1 MPRSGEDARRRL
13 QQAALELFRERGYE
27 ATTTA
32 EIAARAGVTER
43 TFFRHFPDKR
53 EALFDGEA
61 AFRDALSDAVLAAP
75 DGLNPMGALLCAFR
89 SVERTLEENRPLTEP
104 RQAVIAQT
112 PALQERVLTKTAG
125 LIAALAGALRRRG
138 VDDGVATLAAQVGM
152 AAFGYAVSAWF
163 NDPSTGLD
171 AHLARAFD
179 ALHGLSAAKAD
190 PQADASS
197 QVGGLTDSRRR
208 RNIAAP

>member
-75 DGLNPMGALLCAFR
+75 ADLDPMGALRCAFR
-89 SVERTLEENRPLTEP
+89 SVERTLEANRPFTEP
-104 RQAVIAQT
+104 RQAVIAQS
-112 PALQERVLTKTAG
+112 PALQERVLAKTAG
-125 LIAALAGALRRRG
+125 LITALSGALRRRG
-138 VDDGVATLAAQVGM
+138 VEDRAAMLAAQVGM
-152 AAFGYAVSAWF
+152 AAFGYAASAWF
-163 NDPSTGLD
+163 EDPATGLD
-171 AHLARAFD
+171 THLARAFD
-179 ALHGLSAAKAD
+179 QLHDLSAVRSGAKA
-190 PQADASS
+190 
-197 QVGGLTDSRRR
+197 G
-208 RNIAAP
+208 

>member
-1 MPRSGEDARRRL
+1 MPRSGTEARRRL

-53 EALFDGEA
+53 EALFDGED
-61 AFRDALSDAVLAAP
+61 AFRTALSDAVLAAP
-75 DGLNPMGALLCAFR
+75 EDLNPMGALLCAFR
-89 SVERTLEENRPLTEP
+89 SVERMLEDNRPFTEP

-125 LIAALAGALRRRG
+125 LMNALSGALRRRG
-138 VDDGVATLAAQVGM
+138 VEAGVATLAAQVGM
-152 AAFGYAVSAWF
+152 AAFGYAASAWF
-163 NDPSTGLD
+163 ADPAAGLG
-171 AHLARAFD
+171 AHLTRAFD
-179 ALHGLSAAKAD
+179 ELHGLSSTVGVLGASTFRRDTEGKAR
-190 PQADASS
+190 P
-197 QVGGLTDSRRR
+197 
-208 RNIAAP
+208 

>member
-1 MPRSGEDARRRL
+1 MPRSGADARRRL

-53 EALFDGEA
+53 EALFDGEN
-61 AFRDALSDAVLAAP
+61 AFRAALTNGVLAAP
-75 DGLNPMGALLCAFR
+75 EGATPMEALLWAFR
-89 SVERTLEENRPLTEP
+89 SVEPTIETNRPITEP

-125 LIAALAGALRRRG
+125 LTEALSEALSRRG
-138 VDDGVATLAAQVGM
+138 VERGRALLAAQVGM
-152 AAFGYAVSAWF
+152 AAFAHATRAWF
-163 NDPSTGLD
+163 YDSEPGLD
-171 AHLARAFD
+171 AHLTRAFAELQD
-179 ALHGLSAAKAD
+179 LASAAAD
-190 PQADASS
+190 LKPPITGD
-197 QVGGLTDSRRR
+197 
-208 RNIAAP
+208 

>member
-1 MPRSGEDARRRL
+1 MPRSGADARRRL

-53 EALFDGEA
+53 EALFDGED
-61 AFRDALSDAVLAAP
+61 AFRAALTDGVLAAP
-75 DGLNPMGALLCAFR
+75 EGAQPMDALLSAFR
-89 SVERTLEENRPLTEP
+89 SVEQTIKNNRPITEP

-125 LIAALAGALRRRG
+125 LTAALSEALSRRG
-138 VDDGVATLAAQVGM
+138 VERGLAMLAAQVGM
-152 AAFGYAVSAWF
+152 AAFAYATRAWF
-163 NDPSTGLD
+163 YEPEPGLD
-171 AHLARAFD
+171 SHLTRAFA
-179 ALHGLSAAKAD
+179 ALQTLSKTELW
-190 PQADASS
+190 ASAEGKS
-197 QVGGLTDSRRR
+197 PSSNDMRR
-208 RNIAAP
+208 AE

>member
-1 MPRSGEDARRRL
+1 MPRSGADARRRL

-53 EALFDGEA
+53 EALFDGED
-61 AFRDALSDAVLAAP
+61 AFRAALAEAVLAAP
-75 DGLNPMGALLCAFR
+75 VGATPMDALLVAFR
-89 SVERTLEENRPLTEP
+89 SVERVIENNRPLTEP

-125 LIAALAGALRRRG
+125 LTDALSEAGGHGGVRLRDASVVLRPRAWPRRPSYPGILGATRPVLRRG
-138 VDDGVATLAAQVGM
+138 
-152 AAFGYAVSAWF
+152 
-163 NDPSTGLD
+163 
-171 AHLARAFD
+171 
-179 ALHGLSAAKAD
+179 
-190 PQADASS
+190 
-197 QVGGLTDSRRR
+197 
-208 RNIAAP
+208 

>member
-53 EALFDGEA
+53 EALFNGEE
-61 AFRDALSDAVLAAP
+61 AFRAALGDAVLEAPASLSPMDALRAAF
-75 DGLNPMGALLCAFR
+75 C
-89 SVERTLEENRPLTEP
+89 SVEGMLLDNRSFSEP

-125 LIAALAGALRRRG
+125 LIETLAAMLRRRG
-138 VDDGVATLAAQVGM
+138 VTESDARLAAHVGM
-152 AAFGYAVSAWF
+152 AAFSYATRAWF
-163 NDPSTGLD
+163 YDPEPGLGV
-171 AHLARAFD
+171 HLTRAFD
-179 ALHGLSAAKAD
+179 VLQDLVSTGPVLS
-190 PQADASS
+190 
-197 QVGGLTDSRRR
+197 GRTE
-208 RNIAAP
+208 